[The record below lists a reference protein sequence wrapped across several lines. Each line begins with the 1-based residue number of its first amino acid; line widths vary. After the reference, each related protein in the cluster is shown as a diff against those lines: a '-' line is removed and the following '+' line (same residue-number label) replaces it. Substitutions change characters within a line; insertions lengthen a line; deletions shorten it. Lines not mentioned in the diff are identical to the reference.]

1 MIHERRESPKEIRM
15 TRFKSARSVKIL
27 PYPNMHSTEISLL
40 LRKLLALPET
50 LNNQLLARR
59 ATVDVPHVV
68 YRTSVIILQQVYA
81 LGAYRLWSQSG
92 TKGRSSSR

>member
-27 PYPNMHSTEISLL
+27 LYPNLHFAEISLL

-50 LNNQLLARR
+50 LNDQLLARR
-59 ATVDVPHVV
+59 ATVDVPHIV
-68 YRTSVIILQQVYA
+68 
-81 LGAYRLWSQSG
+81 
-92 TKGRSSSR
+92 